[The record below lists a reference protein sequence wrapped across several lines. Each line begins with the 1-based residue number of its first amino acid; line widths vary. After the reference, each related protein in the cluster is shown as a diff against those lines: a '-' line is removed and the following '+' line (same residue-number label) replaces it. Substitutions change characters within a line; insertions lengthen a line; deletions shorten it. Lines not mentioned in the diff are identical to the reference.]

1 MAHVRAAGPPYL
13 ATARRAI
20 LSCART
26 STGLNRVVRRLCT
39 ACAPWL
45 VELWGL
51 APLKMCIEA
60 MQATHATQSLLQS
73 G

>member
-1 MAHVRAAGPPYL
+1 MLVRACA
-13 ATARRAI
+13 
-20 LSCART
+20 CART
-26 STGLNRVVRRLCT
+26 HTGFNRAVRHLCT

-60 MQATHATQSLLQS
+60 MQATQATQSLLQS
-73 G
+73 S